1 MKKTW
6 KPTVAGVLCISESC
20 LKFVGVFA
28 LIIAIVAVRSE
39 HRVYVDEVNPV
50 GILVA
55 IAVPLAA
62 LAVLAMVGGI
72 LALQRKSW
80 GLALAGSIAAVLPFS
95 LVGMA
100 ALILTALSRDEFE

>member
-1 MKKTW
+1 M
-6 KPTVAGVLCISESC
+6 
-20 LKFVGVFA
+20 
-28 LIIAIVAVRSE
+28 
-39 HRVYVDEVNPV
+39 YVDEVNPV

-95 LVGMA
+95 LLGIA